1 MYRLGFSAAREIKDR
16 TLFNCTTLDLR
27 HAPDGAEAD
36 HLRVRASYCRLQRFA
51 ELMALEVGS
60 IVRSG
65 RQAALAVNGKGD
77 RQRRVPLPPHLLRRL
92 DRFIAGL
99 PRDRRSDRIFLSLR
113 RGRAGGYEP
122 LTDSG
127 IKQLVNDSARRAG
140 IGRTVHPHLI
150 RHSWMTEMLRRG
162 VNPLQLRVVA
172 GASPEVIARHYEHLT
187 EGDAYEAMVRALTP
201 IERR

>member
-1 MYRLGFSAAREIKDR
+1 MTSRNLETIVYRLGFSAAREIKDR
-16 TLFNCTTLDLR
+16 TLFNCTALDLR

-127 IKQLVNDSARRAG
+127 IVFVFVFVFVATIMFAPVALLLMIVS
-140 IGRTVHPHLI
+140 
-150 RHSWMTEMLRRG
+150 LR
-162 VNPLQLRVVA
+162 PLTFMVV
-172 GASPEVIARHYEHLT
+172 S
-187 EGDAYEAMVRALTP
+187 GDERQRWLLLATP
-201 IERR
+201 AA